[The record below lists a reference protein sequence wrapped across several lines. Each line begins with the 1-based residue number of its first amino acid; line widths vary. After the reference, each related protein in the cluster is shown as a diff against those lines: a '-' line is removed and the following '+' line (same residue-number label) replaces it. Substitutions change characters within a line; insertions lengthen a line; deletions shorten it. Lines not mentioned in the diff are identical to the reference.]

1 MTEMRLIQRGAL
13 RLMLCLMVLLHTF
26 SAHALELS
34 FTPSSISGSGD
45 SPLAVLA
52 ADFNG
57 DGNTD
62 LAVLSS
68 GSVIR
73 MNGNGDGTFQSGS
86 SIYSGSSLVGMASGD
101 FNKDGRPD
109 LAVISQSNQ
118 LTILRNTGSS
128 FSTENMAIDSS
139 GILSIA
145 AGDFDNDSWVDLAL
159 LINNGTT
166 VVQFY
171 NYGDFFLS
179 SPDYF
184 TSVPQSS
191 RIKAVNLDNIGASE
205 IMLVP
210 ASSQSISFYS
220 VQPSDGTLLAG
231 PLVSL
236 DAVPRSAQLAD
247 INGDGTA
254 DLIILYQ
261 NGTAAVLPANGIGG
275 FGSKIPLT
283 TGTAP
288 QDLAAG
294 QFGGDGRLDVIIVN
308 QQNTSTLNTTTL
320 APVWSDGYPNIGP
333 VEYNSA
339 SIFVKSPEYGTVYL
353 VCLPGGS
360 SAPTAQQVREGRDA
374 SGTFTPPSWKSIL
387 LDLSA
392 NFPMQTGCSSLTA
405 GTAFD
410 LYAVLEQSGV
420 IQPAPVKLSVITPP
434 VTPTQASFS
443 SIGLTGFTASW
454 SASAGAT
461 VYFLDV
467 SKFFDFST
475 FVGTYNNLNVGNNT
489 TLTISGLEQ
498 GTPYYVRVRA
508 AVTGATSPSSYP
520 AGVTTVLPPAVPVLN
535 PAGSVSA
542 SGFTVNWQTA
552 AHASGYRLDVS
563 SVPNFA
569 TFVGSYNDLN
579 VNAATSQALTGL
591 TANTPYYFRV
601 RSYNSGATSASSETG
616 TVTTL
621 PPIPAAPTLTAANA
635 ISSSGFTATWNSV
648 THATGYWI
656 DVATNDSFT
665 GLLPSYSNATAGTG
679 SSFAVSGLLPGGTY
693 YYRIRAGNVSGTSTS
708 SAPLSVTL
716 LPAPPLATT
725 PQNLGTA
732 GFIATWNAVN
742 GAIGYRLDVASDQ
755 AFTSFIQGYNNRDV
769 GNLLSFTVTG
779 TVPGSTCFYRVRA
792 ITSGGISSSSQII
805 TVFVPELTP
814 IQLAAPRTFLTGSNP
829 AASVTADLNG
839 DGIPDVAVANQS
851 SSTFA
856 LFMGNGDGT
865 LRPVVS
871 HITGSQP
878 LRIIAADLNKDGWLD
893 LVTVNY
899 GGGSLSVF
907 MATGSGEYAAASTVG
922 LFASPLDVVAGDF
935 TGDGKLDLAV
945 PSPLGNSVSI
955 LPGNGNGT
963 FGQALSTNTDYSP
976 ERLVTADFN
985 GDGKL
990 DLALTT
996 YFSFY
1001 TVLLG
1006 AGDGTFPTKANYT
1019 TTYRTLQ
1026 IAAGDLSSDGKQD
1039 LVVVTAD
1046 IASGAGTCSTLVL
1059 QGGGDGTFSAQSP
1072 LACGIFPQA
1081 LTLANL
1087 NADTNRD
1094 ILVLSDSGDNLYQF
1108 LGNGNGTFQTAL
1120 QHDTPRLASALAIAD
1135 FNSDGRPDIG
1145 LSSFNDNT
1153 FTIFPQNA
1161 IGTFAGA
1168 PAASFTADGLPVS
1181 LAAGDFNKDGHLDV
1195 AGSINIS
1202 NKAVAYYGNGSGSLT
1217 ARTRLSLINQQNNY
1231 IPSGILAPDLNNDG
1245 SSDIVTAGIGT
1256 ITIAAALSTTGNAF
1270 LAPTFYQADTAQQ
1283 RVTSG
1288 DFNGDGMVDIVVA
1301 NTYSAF
1307 GNDISLFLGNGD
1319 GTFQTGRI
1327 FAAGANSY
1335 DVVADDFNGDG
1346 NLDLAVVNTLGP
1358 AEGTVSIL
1366 LGDGSG
1372 SLAAPVAYP
1381 VGVGPYYA
1389 SSGDFNRD
1397 GKRDLAVSNNNDG
1410 TVSILSG
1417 NGDGTFQAALDFPA
1431 GGAPNQLI
1439 TADLNG
1445 DGLED
1450 LITANGYGGYI
1461 TVLLGKGDGTFLP
1474 AQHFWANSTSTL
1486 AVGIFS
1492 GSDRIDIA
1500 VADGKRGGVKL
1511 LSNTTVPAL
1520 AAGYP
1525 TVVPATSTSAF
1536 VMAKSSVAGAVYAV
1550 CLPSGSSAPT
1560 APQIKAGQD
1569 STGTP
1574 LASELKGSTPL
1585 TAQTE
1590 GSIPFTTLS
1599 PGGSYDIYVVFE
1611 TTQPVLTQVP
1621 HLLRYLQPATVSQT
1635 LTVTVT
1641 GVGTVI
1647 SSAATAGSPSDI
1659 SCSSGSC
1666 SASYP
1671 EGSTVTLTAAPS
1683 WYSTTAWGGV
1693 DDSTTNSA
1701 TVTMNNKRTVTA
1713 HFAAAQNVQV
1723 SNPFGY
1729 HGSIKTALNAAN
1741 DGATV
1746 KAAAMPF
1753 PDVVTLNRPAL
1764 TLTLLGGFTQLSD
1777 SAPNGVST
1785 IPAPFT
1791 ISGGRLN
1798 IGGTI
1803 KITP

>member
-45 SPLAVLA
+45 SPLAVVA

-62 LAVLSS
+62 VAVLSS

-73 MNGNGDGTFQSGS
+73 MNGNGDGTFQSAS
-86 SIYSGSSLVGMASGD
+86 TIYSGSSLVGMTSAD
-101 FNKDGRPD
+101 FNIDGRPD
-109 LAVISQSNQ
+109 LAVVSQSNQ
-118 LTILRNTGSS
+118 LVILYNSGSS
-128 FSTENMAIDSS
+128 FSGVNLDINSS
-139 GILSIA
+139 GITSIA

-171 NYGDFFLS
+171 NYGGFFFS

-236 DAVPRSAQLAD
+236 DAAPRSAQLAD
-247 INGDGTA
+247 INGDGTT
-254 DLIILYQ
+254 DLIVLYQ

-339 SIFVKSPEYGTVYL
+339 SIYVKSPEYGTVYL

-360 SAPTAQQVREGRDA
+360 TAPTAQQVKEGRDA
-374 SGTFTPPSWKSIL
+374 SGNFTPPTWKSAL
-387 LDLSA
+387 FDLSA

-420 IQPAPVKLSVITPP
+420 IQPVPVKLSVITPP
-434 VTPTQASFS
+434 VTPTQVSFS

-461 VYFLDV
+461 AYFLDV

-489 TLTISGLEQ
+489 TLAISGLDQ

-508 AVTGATSPSSYP
+508 AVTGATSSSSYP
-520 AGVTTVLPPAVPVLN
+520 AGVTTMLPPAVPVLN

-542 SGFTVNWQTA
+542 SGFTVSWQTA
-552 AHASGYRLDVS
+552 ANATGYRLDVS
-563 SVPNFA
+563 SVPGF
-569 TFVGSYNDLN
+569 TSFVGSYNNLN
-579 VNAATSQALTGL
+579 VNAATSQAVTGL

-601 RSYNSGATSASSETG
+601 RSYNSGATSASSESG

-621 PPIPAAPTLTAANA
+621 PPIPAAPTLTTATV
-635 ISSSGFTATWNSV
+635 ISSSGFTANWGTV

-656 DVATNDSFT
+656 DVSTNDSFT

-693 YYRIRAGNVSGTSTS
+693 YYRVRASNVSGTSAS

-716 LPAPPLATT
+716 LPASPLATA
-725 PQNLGTA
+725 PQNLGTS

-769 GNLLSFTVTG
+769 GNVLSFTVTG
-779 TVPGSTCFYRVRA
+779 TESGTTYFYRVRA
-792 ITSGGISSSSQII
+792 ITSGGTSSSSQII

-851 SSTFA
+851 SSTIA

-865 LRPVVS
+865 FRPLVS

-878 LRIIAADLNKDGWLD
+878 LRVIAADLNKDGWLD

-945 PSPLGNSVSI
+945 PSPQGNSVSI

-963 FGQALSTNTDYSP
+963 FGQALSTNTDYYP
-976 ERLVTADFN
+976 DRLVAADFN

-1006 AGDGTFPTKANYT
+1006 AGDGTFSTKANYS

-1059 QGGGDGTFSAQSP
+1059 QGGGDGTFSAQTP
-1072 LACGIFPQA
+1072 LPCGTFPQA
-1081 LTLANL
+1081 LTLADL

-1094 ILVLSDSGDNLYQF
+1094 ILVLSDSGDNLYLF
-1108 LGNGNGTFQTAL
+1108 LGNGNSTFQTAL
-1120 QHDTPRLASALAIAD
+1120 QHDTPKLASALAVAD
-1135 FNSDGRPDIG
+1135 FNSDDRLDIG
-1145 LSSFNDNT
+1145 LSSFNDST

-1161 IGTFAGA
+1161 NGTFAGA

-1202 NKAVAYYGNGSGSLT
+1202 NKAVAYYGNGGGSLT
-1217 ARTRLSLINQQNNY
+1217 SRTPLPLINQQNNY
-1231 IPSGILAPDLNNDG
+1231 IPSGILAADLNNDG
-1245 SSDIVTAGIGT
+1245 SSDIVTAGYGT

-1270 LAPTFYQADTAQQ
+1270 MTPTFYQADTAQQ
-1283 RVTSG
+1283 RAASG
-1288 DFNGDGMVDIVVA
+1288 DFNGDGNLDVVVA

-1346 NLDLAVVNTLGP
+1346 SSDLAVVNTS
-1358 AEGTVSIL
+1358 GTVSIL
-1366 LGDGSG
+1366 LGNGNG
-1372 SLAAPVAYP
+1372 NLAAPVAYP
-1381 VGVGPYYA
+1381 VGTAPYYA

-1397 GKRDLAVSNNNDG
+1397 GKRDLTVSNSNDG

-1417 NGDGTFQAALDFPA
+1417 NGDGTFQAAVDFPA
-1431 GGAPNQLI
+1431 GGAPKQLI
-1439 TADLNG
+1439 TTDLNG

-1450 LITANGYGGYI
+1450 LITANGHGGYI
-1461 TVLLGKGDGTFLP
+1461 TALLGKGDGTFLP
-1474 AQHFWANSTSTL
+1474 AQHFWSNSTSTL
-1486 AVGIFS
+1486 TTGIFS
-1492 GSDRIDIA
+1492 GSGRIDIA
-1500 VADGKRGGVKL
+1500 VADGRRGGVKL
-1511 LSNTTVPAL
+1511 LSNTSEPAL

-1525 TVVPATSTSAF
+1525 TVVPVTSTSAS
-1536 VMAKSSVAGAVYAV
+1536 VLAQSSVAGTVYAV

-1560 APQIKAGQD
+1560 TTQIKAGQD

-1574 LASELKGSTPL
+1574 LANGLKGSTPL
-1585 TAQTE
+1585 TAQSE
-1590 GSIPFTTLS
+1590 GSIPLTTLS
-1599 PGGSYDIYVVFE
+1599 PGGNFDIYVVFE
-1611 TTQPVLTQVP
+1611 VLQPFLTQVP
-1621 HLLRYLQPATVSQT
+1621 HLLRLNQPASVPQS

-1659 SCSSGSC
+1659 SCSSGTC

-1671 EGSTVTLTAAPS
+1671 EGSTVTLTASPS
-1683 WYSTTAWGGV
+1683 WYSNTGWGGV
-1693 DDSTTNSA
+1693 DSSTTNSA
-1701 TVTMNNKRTVTA
+1701 TVAMNNKRTVTA

-1723 SNPFGY
+1723 SNPAGY
-1729 HGSIKTALNAAN
+1729 HGSIKTALDTAA

-1746 KAAAMPF
+1746 KARAMPF
-1753 PDVVTLNRPAL
+1753 PDVFTLNRPGMSF
-1764 TLTLLGGFTQLSD
+1764 TLLGGFSQLSD

-1798 IGGTI
+1798 IDGTI